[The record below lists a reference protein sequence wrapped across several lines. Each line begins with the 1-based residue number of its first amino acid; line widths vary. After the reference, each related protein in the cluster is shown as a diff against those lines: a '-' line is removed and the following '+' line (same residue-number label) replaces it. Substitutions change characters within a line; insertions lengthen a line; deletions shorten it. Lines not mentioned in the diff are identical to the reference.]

1 MSGEKKEARRTILAV
16 PADLLIQRRP
26 GTPVTALSSR
36 CLSRPLAK
44 AITVGHQKRVEVQ
57 KQNVEAFAGRRAH
70 GSATI
75 AAQNLR
81 LPQIKAVELRALEAA
96 NGG

>member
-1 MSGEKKEARRTILAV
+1 MLIAATRKSYHRRTPEA
-16 PADLLIQRRP
+16 
-26 GTPVTALSSR
+26 
-36 CLSRPLAK
+36 
-44 AITVGHQKRVEVQ
+44 RVEVQ

-96 NGG
+96 NGGQSRGVEKANSVTYLSSVESYKSL